1 MCGLNALL
9 CDASIGTAL
18 IEKMNTATAH
28 RGPDSSAFISIPWHK
43 QQSLFLGFNRLKIVD
58 VHERANQPFQSS
70 DKRYSLVFNGQLY
83 NYIAL
88 KNQLLAQ
95 GVAFSTA
102 SDTEVV
108 MHWLRLYGEK
118 GVSDFN
124 GMFAL
129 VFVDAQEKAFFTARD
144 PQGMKPLYYA
154 QAGEALVISSECRG
168 IFASG
173 LITKRFNQEAI
184 PYYLAYKAA
193 PAPATFFQGV
203 WELPPQSIGRFPEN
217 QALDIQKYTP
227 KPTENLN
234 ELSLREGLQEALLN
248 HLQGEVNGGIF
259 LSGGIDSTLL
269 LALLQDLGISLP
281 AFSIQF
287 TDSPSPD
294 SEYAQK
300 AAKQYGAPWF
310 PTPVDASIWEAFETF
325 VRSVDQPVADSA
337 AWLTQLLSQS
347 ARKRG
352 ITFALSGAG
361 ADELFA
367 GYNRHQ
373 AFWQTLNHPRMMG
386 VLKRYQDG
394 LLPLIGFFAPH
405 KKRHWQQFLSAL
417 SPSAQETFLRFCAM
431 QSPLPPFEKKELGS
445 PEEAFRWA
453 LAHDQSHYLVEDVL
467 TVSDRMSMW
476 HGLEL
481 RMPFLD
487 KTVVEIARQYTAQEL
502 LANGR
507 KTPLRNLLL
516 FLEGKAYVQRSK
528 MGFGMPLAETFRSPQ
543 ALALFEE
550 SFPANHPL
558 HAFIPSSKYQG
569 LIEAH
574 RAGKN
579 DYAAEIYSYLLLFR
593 WFSVNF
599 VD

>member
-9 CDASIGTAL
+9 CDDSLGRAA
-18 IEKMNTATAH
+18 IEKMNAATTH
-28 RGPDSSAFISIPWHK
+28 RGPDSSAYISIPWHK

-70 DKRYSLVFNGQLY
+70 DKRFALLFNGQLY

-88 KNQLLAQ
+88 KNQLLTK
-95 GVAFSTA
+95 GVSFSTA

-108 MHWLRLYGEK
+108 LHWLSLYGEK
-118 GVSDFN
+118 GLADFQ

-129 VFVDAQEKAFFTARD
+129 VFVDAQEKTFFTARD
-144 PQGMKPLYYA
+144 AQGMKPLYYA
-154 QAGEALVISSECRG
+154 QSDEALLISSECRG

-173 LITKRFNQEAI
+173 LISKRFNHEAI

-193 PAPATFFQGV
+193 PAPATFFQDV
-203 WELPPQSIGRFPEN
+203 WELPPQNIGRFPEN
-217 QALDIQKYTP
+217 RAAEISSYTL
-227 KPTENLN
+227 KKSEHV
-234 ELSLREGLQEALLN
+234 ERISLREGLQEALFN

-300 AAKQYGAPWF
+300 AAKQYGAAWF
-310 PTPVDASIWEAFETF
+310 PTPVDASLWDDFEAF
-325 VRSVDQPVADSA
+325 VHSVDQPIADSA
-337 AWLTQLLSQS
+337 AWLTQLLAQS

-367 GYNRHQ
+367 GYNRHA
-373 AFWQTLNHPRMMG
+373 AFWQALNHPQLMQI
-386 VLKRYQDG
+386 LKAGQG
-394 LLPLIGFFAPH
+394 ALLPLLGLFSSER
-405 KKRHWQQFLSAL
+405 KRHAQQFLRAL

-431 QSPLPPFEKKELGS
+431 QAELPAFEKKELRN
-445 PEEAFRWA
+445 PEEAIRWA
-453 LAHDQSHYLVEDVL
+453 LQHDQRHYLVEDVL
-467 TVSDRMSMW
+467 ALSDRMSMW
-476 HGLEL
+476 QALEL
-481 RMPFLD
+481 RLPFLD
-487 KTVVEIARQYTAQEL
+487 KTVVEIAQQYTAQEL
-502 LANGR
+502 LAKGR
-507 KTPLRNLLL
+507 KTPLRELLIQMD
-516 FLEGKAYVQRSK
+516 GKPYVQRSK
-528 MGFGMPLAETFRSPQ
+528 MGFGMPLSQFFHSQA
-543 ALALFEE
+543 ALALFEA
-550 SFPANHPL
+550 SFPAGHPL
-558 HAFIPSSKYQG
+558 HAYIPSSTYQA
-569 LIEAH
+569 LIAAH
-574 RAGKN
+574 RAGKR

-599 VD
+599 ID